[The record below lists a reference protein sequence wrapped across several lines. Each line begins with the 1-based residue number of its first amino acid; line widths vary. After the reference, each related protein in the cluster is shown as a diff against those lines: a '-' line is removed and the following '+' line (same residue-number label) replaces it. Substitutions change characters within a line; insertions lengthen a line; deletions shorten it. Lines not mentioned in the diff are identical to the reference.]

1 VYCQVPVSLL
11 RGAYC
16 GIIICRFG
24 NMICMHGGGQS
35 RKGWAVHCGVVGSGN
50 PRRTSPQLRSR
61 GRSTLSGR
69 CSWLSSR
76 DEARVRLDIFIHM
89 CL

>member
-1 VYCQVPVSLL
+1 MYCQVPVSLL

-35 RKGWAVHCGVVGSGN
+35 RKD
-50 PRRTSPQLRSR
+50 
-61 GRSTLSGR
+61 GR
-69 CSWLSSR
+69 CTAVSWVRVIHVGHLR
-76 DEARVRLDIFIHM
+76 NFAREAVAL
-89 CL
+89 